1 MEDYILHGTWLK
13 QGSNGSGRFILWGEE
28 KIYEFPKIKG
38 RQAKIPKHPYSV
50 ESDAIEKALK
60 DLAWSLFLDD
70 FNPQIIKGEAVLRLP
85 MAGKLP
91 LPSYQVSVEF
101 DDEISISE
109 YKADIICLELLDAI
123 EILSSIPIHAYDLP
137 YEIGSDLCFWSA
149 LAKFV
154 LHLISQHKF
163 IPMLYE
169 DGDDFLAVWEAVLD
183 DMSDAE
189 KVNKLIL
196 SMPDACRSVKS
207 AIIPFGS
214 KSKNEHEQPESYPR
228 DLVLDFIKAGV
239 DKWVR
244 SNAGNILPSSDIKK
258 IKDTVTIQWLSGLVA
273 ENGKFQAPR
282 LAQSMKG
289 FCKTLA
295 DWRSAGIVKGA
306 MTEKFRPCFRLEPPE
321 EENSS
326 WELRYFLQANDDL
339 SLLVPADLVWKER
352 KAKLKYLNRELE
364 SPQEQM
370 LTGLGVASRIFPPIE
385 RSLRQKRPEN
395 CDLNVE
401 EAYQFLSESS
411 LLLQQSGFGVL
422 APPWWTD
429 KRSQLKAKV
438 NFTKTKTESTG
449 ILSLDSVL
457 SYDWQMAL
465 GDDIITPEELEQ
477 LAKLKI
483 PIVQMRGQWI
493 LLRPEDIKSAMEF
506 FNKHGD
512 LGEVT
517 LRDAVK
523 LSLSEEP
530 QLEGIRIEGIE
541 TPKWL
546 GTFIDELKGGIK
558 SIDQPKEFVG
568 QLRPYQLVG
577 LSWLAFMRQYGLG
590 ACLADDMGLGKCLS
604 GDSLIYVNGSLV
616 EAEKIWSQ
624 YSRKPEFDGE
634 GFWATPNE
642 SLTTNSI
649 DEETGKIVQS
659 NIKRLYRQKVH
670 EKMRVIRMED
680 GSNITITRSHKLLT
694 SKGWTNE
701 LKVGDYVCVPAKQ
714 KVFYCKIKEIEEIDY
729 NGWVYD
735 FEIEKHHNFVANNIL
750 CHNTIEVIASLLN
763 DKKQRKNKSVPNL
776 LVCPTSVVG
785 NWQREVTK
793 FAPKLKVMIH
803 HGGDRLSGKEFAESV
818 MKYDLIVTSYGLARR
833 DAEDI
838 SAIDWKG
845 VILDEA
851 QNIKN
856 PSSKIAQ
863 VTRSLKSEYRYALTG
878 TPVENRLMEL
888 WSIMEFLNP
897 GYLGSQS
904 RFNQSYV
911 IPIERYGEE
920 SATKELRSIAAPF
933 IMRRLKTD
941 PKVISDLP
949 EKMEMKVYC
958 NLTREQVTLYEAV
971 VKDMMQTLE
980 NDTDENDMKRRGMIL
995 SGLMKLK
1002 QLCNHPA
1009 LFLHDNSELDGRS
1022 GKLQR
1027 LVEMLEEVIAERD
1040 KALIFTQFTEMG
1052 EALRKYLSS
1061 KLKCDILYLH
1071 GGVAQKNRDKM
1082 VSSFQS
1088 DANGAPIFIISIKA
1102 GGTGLNLTKANHV
1115 FHFDRWWNP
1124 AVEDQA
1130 TDRAFRIGQKR
1141 NVQVHKFVC
1150 SGTLE
1155 EQIDQLIEKKKSLA
1169 QNIIG
1174 ASENWITE
1182 LSNDELQKMITLRRD
1197 DAISADER

>member
-13 QGSNGSGRFILWGEE
+13 QGLGEAGIFVLWGEE
-28 KIYEFPKIKG
+28 RTYELPKIKG
-38 RQAKIPKHPYSV
+38 RRAKIPQHPYAA
-50 ESDAIEKALK
+50 ESDVIEKALK

-70 FNPQIIKGEAVLRLP
+70 FDPQILKGEATLKLP
-85 MAGKLP
+85 MAAKLP
-91 LPSYQVSVEF
+91 LPSYQVSIDF
-101 DDEISISE
+101 GDEVSISE
-109 YKADIICLELLDAI
+109 CKVAIICLELLDALK
-123 EILSSIPIHAYDLP
+123 ILSSIPIHSYDLA
-137 YEIGSDLCFWSA
+137 YEIGSDIRFWSIS
-149 LAKFV
+149 AKFV
-154 LHLISQHKF
+154 LNLISQHKF
-163 IPMLYE
+163 MPMLYE
-169 DGDDFLAVWEAVLD
+169 DGDNFLAIWEAVLD
-183 DMSDAE
+183 DLSDAE
-189 KVNKLIL
+189 KLNKLAL

-207 AIIPFGS
+207 AIISSGS
-214 KSKNEHEQPESYPR
+214 KSKNEYEQPESYPKEF
-228 DLVLDFIKAGV
+228 VLDFIKTGV

-244 SNAGNILPSSDIKK
+244 SNAGNVLPLNDIKK
-258 IKDTVTIQWLSGLVA
+258 IKDTITIHWLNGLIA
-273 ENGKFQAPR
+273 ENGRFQAPR
-282 LAQSMKG
+282 LTQSMKG

-295 DWRSAGIVKGA
+295 DWRSAGIAVGVKA
-306 MTEKFRPCFRLEPPE
+306 EKFRPCFRLEPPE
-321 EENSS
+321 DENSS
-326 WELRYFLQANDDL
+326 WRLRYFLQANDDL

-370 LTGLGVASRIFPPIE
+370 LTGLGVASRIFTPIE

-395 CDLNVE
+395 CDLGIE

-429 KRSQLKAKV
+429 KKSQLKAKV

-449 ILSLDSVL
+449 ILSLDSIL
-457 SYDWQMAL
+457 YYDWEMAL
-465 GDDIITPEELEQ
+465 GDDVITPEELEQ

-506 FNKHGD
+506 MNKHGES
-512 LGEVT
+512 GEAT
-517 LRDAVK
+517 LRDAIK
-523 LSLSEEP
+523 LSLSESP

-541 TPKWL
+541 APRWL

-558 SIDQPKEFVG
+558 PVDQPKEFVG
-568 QLRPYQLVG
+568 QLRPYQVVG
-577 LSWLAFMRQYGLG
+577 LSWLAFMKQYGLG
-590 ACLADDMGLGKCLS
+590 ACLADDMGLGK
-604 GDSLIYVNGSLV
+604 
-616 EAEKIWSQ
+616 
-624 YSRKPEFDGE
+624 
-634 GFWATPNE
+634 
-642 SLTTNSI
+642 
-649 DEETGKIVQS
+649 
-659 NIKRLYRQKVH
+659 
-670 EKMRVIRMED
+670 
-680 GSNITITRSHKLLT
+680 
-694 SKGWTNE
+694 
-701 LKVGDYVCVPAKQ
+701 
-714 KVFYCKIKEIEEIDY
+714 
-729 NGWVYD
+729 
-735 FEIEKHHNFVANNIL
+735 
-750 CHNTIEVIASLLN
+750 TIEVIASLLN
-763 DKKQRKNKSVPNL
+763 DKKQKKNKSIPNL
-776 LVCPTSVVG
+776 LICPTSVVG
-785 NWQREVTK
+785 NWQREMAK

-818 MKYDLIVTSYGLARR
+818 MKHDLTITSYGLARR

-838 SAIDWKG
+838 SSVNWKG

-863 VTRSLKSEYRYALTG
+863 ITCSLKSEHRYALTG

-911 IPIERYGEE
+911 IPIERYGDED
-920 SATKELRSIAAPF
+920 ATKELKSIAAPF

-971 VKDMMQTLE
+971 VKDMMQSLE
-980 NDTDENDMKRRGMIL
+980 DDTDESDMKRRGMIL

-1027 LVEMLEEVIAERD
+1027 LVEMLEEVVAEGD

-1052 EALRKYLSS
+1052 EALQKYLSS
-1061 KLKCDILYLH
+1061 KLKCDTLYLH

-1082 VSSFQS
+1082 VSLFQS
-1088 DANGAPIFIISIKA
+1088 GSNGAPIFIISIKA
-1102 GGTGLNLTKANHV
+1102 GGTGLNLTNANHV

-1169 QNIIG
+1169 QNVIG
-1174 ASENWITE
+1174 TGENWITE

-1197 DAISADER
+1197 DAIPADER

>member
-1 MEDYILHGTWLK
+1 VEDYVLHGTWLK
-13 QGSNGSGRFILWGEE
+13 QGFNGSGRFILWGEE

-38 RQAKIPKHPYSV
+38 RQAKIPKHPYSA
-50 ESDAIEKALK
+50 ESDVIEKALK

-70 FNPQIIKGEAVLRLP
+70 FIKGEAVLRLP

-91 LPSYQVSVEF
+91 LPSYRVSIEF

-123 EILSSIPIHAYDLP
+123 KILSSIPIHAYDLP

-149 LAKFV
+149 SAKFV

-214 KSKNEHEQPESYPR
+214 KSKNEHEQPESYPQ

-239 DKWVR
+239 NKWVR
-244 SNAGNILPSSDIKK
+244 TNAGNVLKSSDIKK
-258 IKDTVTIQWLSGLVA
+258 IKDTITIQWLSGLMA
-273 ENGKFQAPR
+273 ENGRFQAPK

-295 DWRSAGIVKGA
+295 DWRSAGIAKGA

-321 EENSS
+321 EDNSS

-370 LTGLGVASRIFPPIE
+370 LTGLGVASRIFTPIE

-429 KRSQLKAKV
+429 KKSQLKAKV
-438 NFTKTKTESTG
+438 SFTKTKTESTG

-506 FNKHGD
+506 FNKHGES
-512 LGEVT
+512 GEFT

-523 LSLSEEP
+523 LSLSESP

-590 ACLADDMGLGKCLS
+590 ACLADDMGLGKT
-604 GDSLIYVNGSLV
+604 V
-616 EAEKIWSQ
+616 
-624 YSRKPEFDGE
+624 
-634 GFWATPNE
+634 
-642 SLTTNSI
+642 
-649 DEETGKIVQS
+649 
-659 NIKRLYRQKVH
+659 
-670 EKMRVIRMED
+670 
-680 GSNITITRSHKLLT
+680 
-694 SKGWTNE
+694 
-701 LKVGDYVCVPAKQ
+701 
-714 KVFYCKIKEIEEIDY
+714 
-729 NGWVYD
+729 
-735 FEIEKHHNFVANNIL
+735 
-750 CHNTIEVIASLLN
+750 EVIAFLLN

-818 MKYDLIVTSYGLARR
+818 MKYDLIITSYGLARR

-863 VTRSLKSEYRYALTG
+863 ITRSLKSEYRYALTG

-1061 KLKCDILYLH
+1061 KLRCDILYLH

-1088 DANGAPIFIISIKA
+1088 DADGAPIFIISIKA

-1182 LSNDELQKMITLRRD
+1182 LSNGELQKMITLRRD
-1197 DAISADER
+1197 DAISADEG